1 MIPVNKSCDSS
12 AISTRSQRL
21 LEANARLLAL
31 RERAARNKA
40 GKKTSTSSRIDEHSR
55 ETVSAETPVLPAHL
69 GWGSTALSGAVRRAN
84 VPEPV
89 NPTPPPVSK
98 PIQPPD
104 NTHSVKS
111 ETLTVHPVSEPI
123 QPPDNTHSVKD
134 ETVTVH
140 PSLLA
145 AILKQEQT
153 AVGRVWLLT
162 RHVDT
167 QGRGWLP
174 IDELR
179 QQLTDKTSSRRI
191 CGWRRLRQILQ
202 QGDGVFWQRD
212 DRNRLWLRGTVKVAQ
227 ALDLER
233 FAGSPIVLP
242 LTILRSSIGDVRAA
256 FYTAFHAGRDG
267 QPISRQTLTEITG
280 VSERA
285 QRNYDTHLNVK
296 RVKNFA
302 LLYADASA
310 EDFYWKNRRAAFQFT
325 DKHGKQGPPGQT
337 YWAQRLPNSYHA
349 PYQQLET
356 NGTKSL
362 NRRLKHDLAK
372 HGTQGNGFERYPKLF
387 YTDGKQAGR
396 VHGSQDVFLRSDH
409 SQSKQTFWL
418 DWSQEFTQ

>member
-1 MIPVNKSCDSS
+1 MSPANLRNVSVQKIARTVIPVNKSCDSS
-12 AISTRSQRL
+12 AISTPSQRL

-55 ETVSAETPVLPAHL
+55 ETVSAETPVLPTHL
-69 GWGSTALSGAVRRAN
+69 GWGSAALSGAVRRAN
-84 VPEPV
+84 APEPV
-89 NPTPPPVSK
+89 NPTPPPVSES
-98 PIQPPD
+98 IQPPD
-104 NTHSVKS
+104 
-111 ETLTVHPVSEPI
+111 I
-123 QPPDNTHSVKD
+123 THSVKD

-153 AVGRVWLLT
+153 AVGRVWLLA
-162 RHVDT
+162 RHVDI
-167 QGRGWLP
+167 QGRGWLS

-179 QQLTDKTSSRRI
+179 QQLTGKTSPRRI
-191 CGWRRLRQILQ
+191 SGWRRLRQILQ

-212 DRNRLWLRGTVKVAQ
+212 DRNRLWLRSTVKVAQ

-233 FAGSPIVLP
+233 FADSPVVLP
-242 LTILRSSIGDVRAA
+242 LTTLLSPIKDIRAA
-256 FYTAFHAGRDG
+256 FYATFHAGRDG